1 MKKPTQT
8 QTQTQTQI
16 QAQAQQA
23 KPLEGG
29 AAMKELQTQ
38 QQTQPNQTQQETQG
52 GEAMIYFVTFPCK
65 VSSQIAR
72 EVIKE
77 LRTRF
82 PSKTPLFIPKPPPG
96 RKTVIE
102 IAGLPVIITFPYLK
116 KNPNPNTQEQAK
128 EQASQSPTQG
138 FTLRELIKN
147 KKT

>member
-8 QTQTQTQI
+8 QPNQTQ
-16 QAQAQQA
+16 
-23 KPLEGG
+23 EGG

-38 QQTQPNQTQQETQG
+38 AQQKTQQETQG
-52 GEAMIYFVTFPCK
+52 GEAMIYFVTFPSK
-65 VSSQIAR
+65 VSAQIAR

-82 PSKTPLFIPKPPPG
+82 PSKTAIFMPKPPPG

-102 IAGLPVIITFPYLK
+102 IAGLPVIITFPYK

-138 FTLRELIKN
+138 FTLRELIK
-147 KKT
+147 KT